1 MAETED
7 QENIPE
13 TEGAATKASSS
24 SSDECVSLT
33 VVHNRH
39 RYDLTF
45 PINSTVLSMKERLE
59 SLTNVPADMQKLVF
73 HGILD
78 DSKRLSELKLPPR
91 DAKLMLIGSERS
103 AAEQVRKAEQKGQP
117 AEASPGP
124 VNEDSDSDLS
134 SDGEHRRVL
143 ERFGM
148 PDDVMVGIMNS
159 QDLLAPDE
167 ALSGMYDKRGQSLRL
182 RFKPETSELWLA
194 TNSVTHKVP
203 LATIHD
209 VRSQPIKEHPEYHI
223 MAFQLGPTKKSRFFV
238 YWLPAQYVEC
248 IKTMVMQHRLLHGD
262 RRTSF

>member
-1 MAETED
+1 MLVDMVEFQKSPQRKYLVYASTPCSESDLVGPHPRVTYKLGPSE
-7 QENIPE
+7 
-13 TEGAATKASSS
+13 EGKITISALGYMVDFIEIDGQTHTP
-24 SSDECVSLT
+24 VSPSQ
-33 VVHNRH
+33 
-39 RYDLTF
+39 YF
-45 PINSTVLSMKERLE
+45 I
-59 SLTNVPADMQKLVF
+59 AC
-73 HGILD
+73 
-78 DSKRLSELKLPPR
+78 
-91 DAKLMLIGSERS
+91 
-103 AAEQVRKAEQKGQP
+103 QVRKAEQTAQP
-117 AEASPGP
+117 AEAASGP
-124 VNEDSDSDLS
+124 VTDDSDSDLFS
-134 SDGEHRRVL
+134 EGEHRRVL

-159 QDLLAPDE
+159 QDLLAPGE

-223 MAFQLGPTKKSRFFV
+223 MSFQLGPTKKSRFFV

>member
-1 MAETED
+1 MAEIEN
-7 QENIPE
+7 QENLPE
-13 TEGAATKASSS
+13 AGGSTVKAS
-24 SSDECVSLT
+24 SSDECISLT

-39 RYDLTF
+39 RYDLTL

-103 AAEQVRKAEQKGQP
+103 AAEKVRNAEQKAQP
-117 AEASPGP
+117 VEAASESA
-124 VNEDSDSDLS
+124 NEDSDSDLFS
-134 SDGEHRRVL
+134 EGEHRRVL

-148 PDDVMVGIMNS
+148 PEDAMVGIINS

-167 ALSGMYDKRGQSLRL
+167 TLSGMYDKRGQSLRL